1 LSLALERSGYKLVF
15 ASDRKSFFTI
25 MSENNELPD
34 LIIYMDD
41 SKEIL
46 AEDIINLFSQKG
58 IITPVILI
66 TDDNQFL
73 SKEKLVNSGIAKQHL
88 IKPVSLKEIRIAIQM
103 SLI

>member
-1 LSLALERSGYKLVF
+1 
-15 ASDRKSFFTI
+15 